1 MRTAIIWGA
10 EQKSDRK
17 ILVEAEP
24 LQTMDKYRQDRADKA
39 EAGGIL
45 LGYRKGPYLH
55 VVQATAPQITDQ
67 RSRYRFDRAAHYHQK
82 IAMEQWRGSD
92 STIDYLGEW
101 HTHPEIKPSPSNIDI
116 GEWSKVIKRQSK
128 PMMFLILGLSGD
140 TWVGMSLGKQ
150 LIRCNIIWPR

>member
-1 MRTAIIWGA
+1 MRTAIVWGA
-10 EQKSDRK
+10 EQQSDRK

-45 LGYRKGPYLH
+45 LGYRRGPYLH

-82 IAMEQWRGSD
+82 IAMERWRGSD

-140 TWVGMSLGKQ
+140 TWVGMSLGQQ
-150 LIRCNIIWPR
+150 LIRYNIIWPK